1 MKTYQ
6 DFLKTEIISK
16 EHHVTA
22 VFQEIDNHL
31 YIVCNVAEYAV
42 KIPFHILYTPDM
54 YDALLIAAKQLLNAC
69 LSLKK
74 DGVLMKGT
82 IYD

>member
-22 VFQEIDNHL
+22 VFQEI
-31 YIVCNVAEYAV
+31 VCNAAEYAV